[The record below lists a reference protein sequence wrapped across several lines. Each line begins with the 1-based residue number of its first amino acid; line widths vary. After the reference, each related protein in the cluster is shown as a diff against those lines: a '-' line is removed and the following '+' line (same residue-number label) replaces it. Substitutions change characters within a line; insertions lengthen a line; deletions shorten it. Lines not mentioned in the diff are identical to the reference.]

1 MISTFFKQTVA
12 LRLFFFFLVSIL
24 HKTNKNLVSSY
35 INLTSGNFLAIYD
48 NTNTLGKPL
57 ELNVVGIYSCLTIDL
72 IYFITYKLSP

>member
-12 LRLFFFFLVSIL
+12 LRLFFLLMRIL

-57 ELNVVGIYSCLTIDL
+57 DLNVVGIYNCLTKDQ
-72 IYFITYKLSP
+72 IYFTTYKLSP